1 MTIEAIHWDHDKKND
16 DIHKRLVCESILS
29 HKMNP
34 LLGEHKNK
42 IHQKMPETYN
52 SK

>member
-1 MTIEAIHWDHDKKND
+1 MTIEAIHWDHDKKHD
-16 DIHKRLVCESILS
+16 DVHKRLVWETILS

-42 IHQKMPETYN
+42 IHQKMRETYN